1 MPKRRLTAEDVSVPA
16 YAHDV
21 PGGYPVD
28 TTRDPGLGWDF
39 VAHVFCPHMPSP
51 RPRVTKRGTFMPA
64 EYRDHTEALAASLA
78 YARGLLEATGRA
90 WDSAAPMR
98 LDLAFWGE
106 HQLGDLDN
114 LAKTVMDAG
123 QLHRGE
129 EPGAELWRNDR
140 QIRSLSVDWIDVED
154 DAAWCQLVV
163 RVRMLS
169 THEANLP
176 APRRKRVPRTVLD
189 EATGEFVPIPR
200 ARMARKRVVEA
211 QTGDDSPKRRKARQ
225 EATEAQR

>member
-21 PGGYPVD
+21 PGGYPVY

-39 VAHVFCPHMPSP
+39 AAHVFCPHMPSP

-140 QIRSLSVDWIDVED
+140 QIRSLSVDWIAVED
-154 DAAWCQLVV
+154 DAQWSQLVV
-163 RVRMLS
+163 RVR
-169 THEANLP
+169 ALP
-176 APRRKRVPRTVLD
+176 VRGADIPIAAARRHL
-189 EATGEFVPIPR
+189 EATN
-200 ARMARKRVVEA
+200 AR
-211 QTGDDSPKRRKARQ
+211 QTGDDSPKRRKTRQ

>member
-21 PGGYPVD
+21 PGGYPVYA
-28 TTRDPGLGWDF
+28 TRDPGLGWDL

-78 YARGLLEATGRA
+78 YARGLLEATGCA

-129 EPGAELWRNDR
+129 EPGAELWKNDR
-140 QIRSLSVDWIDVED
+140 QIRSLSVDWIAVED
-154 DAAWCQLVV
+154 DAQWSQLVV
-163 RVRMLS
+163 RVRALPVRASDIPIAAARRHLES
-169 THEANLP
+169 TN
-176 APRRKRVPRTVLD
+176 
-189 EATGEFVPIPR
+189 
-200 ARMARKRVVEA
+200 AR